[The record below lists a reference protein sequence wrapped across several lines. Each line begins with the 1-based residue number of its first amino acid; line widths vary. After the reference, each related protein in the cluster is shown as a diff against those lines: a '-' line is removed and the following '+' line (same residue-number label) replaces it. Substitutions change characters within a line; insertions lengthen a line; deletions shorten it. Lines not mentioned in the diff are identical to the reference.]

1 MRERW
6 WEKGMR
12 VWVDEKNRKKKKR
25 KQGRKWGSY
34 RDAMEWREER
44 RGEKRGEKEDEGE
57 ITRCEAARVCGG
69 TEKENIKGK

>member
-1 MRERW
+1 MGKLQRCD
-6 WEKGMR
+6 G
-12 VWVDEKNRKKKKR
+12 V
-25 KQGRKWGSY
+25 
-34 RDAMEWREER
+34 A